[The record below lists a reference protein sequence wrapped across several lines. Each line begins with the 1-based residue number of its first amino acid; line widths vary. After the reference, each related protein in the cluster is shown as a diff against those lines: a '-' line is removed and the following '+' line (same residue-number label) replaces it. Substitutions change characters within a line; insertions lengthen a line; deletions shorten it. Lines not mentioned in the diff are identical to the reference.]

1 MALMSASAATTSSP
15 DLSGRDLTLDLARI
29 ACVVLVIVIHL
40 LQVGIGRAPDGS
52 LVTSRPAEAQPWF
65 DAATWAGQVMPLFFV
80 VGGFASAAGWESWR
94 GRGGDATGFV
104 RTRTLRLAQPAWPLF
119 VFFAVVLG
127 AAVLVG
133 APSDVVSAAAVGAGS
148 PLWFLAAYLL
158 CQALVPPLFTLHTRA
173 PRATVIALF
182 AGVVLVDV
190 VRFSTGIAEVGLLN
204 LLFVW
209 PLAQQ
214 LGFWYRDGWFARRSP
229 LTLVVIAVACY
240 AMLWPLTAW
249 GPYSTSML
257 DNLNPPTLPLVLL
270 GLAQACILCLL
281 RPALERLMRVRW
293 VRGFSFVLGTR
304 LMTVYLWHLPVILV
318 ISGITLLIPGA
329 APEPASPAWWWTR
342 PLMFVVVLGA
352 VLALSLLVARWEA
365 LGVLGPA
372 PSRAVVAVA
381 WLCAFVPPF
390 VVMQWFLSPAS
401 ALLGAVL
408 LGVAVLLLRHRLFAR
423 QRVAQSVGSQA

>member
-1 MALMSASAATTSSP
+1 MKNKDSVELIEYTKTQDALN
-15 DLSGRDLTLDLARI
+15 
-29 ACVVLVIVIHL
+29 CVTHAL
-40 LQVGIGRAPDGS
+40 GA
-52 LVTSRPAEAQPWF
+52 
-65 DAATWAGQVMPLFFV
+65 
-80 VGGFASAAGWESWR
+80 
-94 GRGGDATGFV
+94 
-104 RTRTLRLAQPAWPLF
+104 
-119 VFFAVVLG
+119 VLG

-133 APSDVVSAAAVGAGS
+133 APSDIVSAAAVGAGS

-270 GLAQACILCLL
+270 GLAQH
-281 RPALERLMRVRW
+281 RALARDAVAA
-293 VRGFSFVLGTR
+293 
-304 LMTVYLWHLPVILV
+304 
-318 ISGITLLIPGA
+318 PGA
-329 APEPASPAWWWTR
+329 A
-342 PLMFVVVLGA
+342 
-352 VLALSLLVARWEA
+352 
-365 LGVLGPA
+365 
-372 PSRAVVAVA
+372 
-381 WLCAFVPPF
+381 
-390 VVMQWFLSPAS
+390 
-401 ALLGAVL
+401 
-408 LGVAVLLLRHRLFAR
+408 
-423 QRVAQSVGSQA
+423 